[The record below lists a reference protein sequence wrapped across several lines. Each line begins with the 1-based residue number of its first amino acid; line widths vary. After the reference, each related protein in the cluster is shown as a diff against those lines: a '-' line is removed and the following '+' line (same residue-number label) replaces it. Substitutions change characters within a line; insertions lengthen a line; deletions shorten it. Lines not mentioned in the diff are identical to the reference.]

1 MTLVLLTAPLREEF
15 GRRNTSDHTQMGTV
29 SNAIDYANGFQCP
42 DFLRGVGFER
52 RFGDAA
58 SLEEQNAINRAEGK
72 HAGRAL
78 SYAWRLAKGLICTS
92 LHYSETPPDALASL
106 ISPSEEIRAR
116 GLRLAKDFCK
126 IMRRADSE
134 ARGNEFI
141 VGVYSS
147 WVWPRMQWV
156 REQLVSLAE
165 FDFEVIPPDVETACY
180 AKWRGY
186 QQTVIVE
193 DGFNVLENATRETKP
208 CPQQDVAVVAA
219 RVQPGPEL
227 RPRRCQS
234 AIRCGSLRDGV
245 DEHVLLGEGPGLL
258 DGERQ
263 AREAVVARVE
273 LAIARKLGLG
283 RGVAPRAAMCR
294 RRLE

>member
-1 MTLVLLTAPLREEF
+1 M
-15 GRRNTSDHTQMGTV
+15 
-29 SNAIDYANGFQCP
+29 
-42 DFLRGVGFER
+42 GFER

-58 SLEEQNAINRAEGK
+58 SLGEQSAINLAEGK

-92 LHYSETPPDALASL
+92 LRYSETPPDALASL
-106 ISPSEEIRAR
+106 ISPSEETRAR

-134 ARGNEFI
+134 ARGDEFI

-147 WVWPRMQWV
+147 WIWPRTQWV

-180 AKWRGY
+180 AKWRGC

-193 DGFNVLENATRETKP
+193 DGFNVLENATRETNNHALSRTSRWWRLVSSQVMKNYDRD
-208 CPQQDVAVVAA
+208 DVTAA
-219 RVQPGPEL
+219 SAAEVCETELPNTFFSAKGRDFSMGNDKLEKLSLPEWSSPSPESWDLAAASLLAL
-227 RPRRCQS
+227 R
-234 AIRCGSLRDGV
+234 
-245 DEHVLLGEGPGLL
+245 
-258 DGERQ
+258 
-263 AREAVVARVE
+263 
-273 LAIARKLGLG
+273 
-283 RGVAPRAAMCR
+283 
-294 RRLE
+294 

>member
-15 GRRNTSDHTQMGTV
+15 GRRNTSGHTQMGTV
-29 SNAIDYANGFQCP
+29 SNAIDYASGSIYEIVALIFSAFQCP

-58 SLEEQNAINRAEGK
+58 SLEEQSAINLAEGK

-106 ISPSEEIRAR
+106 ISPSEETRAR
-116 GLRLAKDFCK
+116 GLRLAKDFYK

-193 DGFNVLENATRETKP
+193 DGFNVLENATRETKTMP
-208 CPQQDVAVVAA
+208 SAGRRGGGGSCPA
-219 RVQPGPEL
+219 R
-227 RPRRCQS
+227 S
-234 AIRCGSLRDGV
+234 
-245 DEHVLLGEGPGLL
+245 
-258 DGERQ
+258 
-263 AREAVVARVE
+263 
-273 LAIARKLGLG
+273 
-283 RGVAPRAAMCR
+283 
-294 RRLE
+294 